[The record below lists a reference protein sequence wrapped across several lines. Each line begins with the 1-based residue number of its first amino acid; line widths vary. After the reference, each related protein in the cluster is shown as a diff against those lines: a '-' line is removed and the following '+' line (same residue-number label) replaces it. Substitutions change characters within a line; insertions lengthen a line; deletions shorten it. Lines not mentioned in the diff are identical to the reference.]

1 MFFFIKKNRHSN
13 VLHGIVN
20 SPDAQNA
27 SWLPGCGWSHIAV
40 KHSTGGGKSQG
51 ETCFLF
57 GKPVISIKNTNP
69 VSRTGIWAVSLVSDP
84 VLILADHCIKMF
96 FQSGAAENIAFHVNH
111 FYRAAPFTVGCNIKC
126 ERTRTHP
133 TGCGTVLSHL
143 FFYTTTGPGNQVG
156 RIPP

>member
-111 FYRAAPFTVGCNIKC
+111 FYRAAPFTQQMPDIEPVFTRRK
-126 ERTRTHP
+126 ERGKIEIWKKKDGSRTLA
-133 TGCGTVLSHL
+133 T
-143 FFYTTTGPGNQVG
+143 
-156 RIPP
+156 